1 MADQPKRRGG
11 ARRRRIIVAATAA
24 SVAALALPALAAAH
38 IERPAYWPDP
48 RPDHHIRPAAGG
60 KVPKARSLA
69 SALDASRPGQTRVV
83 CKRDSMARVGRSIR
97 AVRTQGYALRP
108 TLKPHK
114 LSAKRARR
122 LRSLNKRFAKRCSY
136 HSIQKAV
143 FAAHNNDFIVVMPG
157 TYSEPHS
164 RKQPTNDPRCAKYLT
179 DTDFGGGGPVGLS
192 YRYQWHCPNDQ
203 ALINVLGRKPGKGKP
218 PPPQA
223 DRHGIPDLGP
233 CVRCNLQIQGSG
245 PRPEDVVID
254 SGKVS
259 AGNGGPS
266 GVGSKKDVALK
277 ADRADGFVL
286 KNVTVRHAAEH
297 DVYVLETDGYLLERD
312 KFFYAG
318 EYGALM
324 FASDHG
330 LTENCE
336 GVGNGDSAVYPGGA
350 PETGDDTAPNAPDK
364 RDTSFYPRARLNQ
377 KITHCDLHHN
387 NMATSGTMGN
397 AVHIVHNNVYD
408 NAAGLV
414 TDSFYAGGH
423 PGFPQS
429 NAVFEK
435 NNIYSNNFDVY
446 HYPKGYPESR
456 KVHSAVGVPLGTG
469 VVIAGGNTDVVR
481 DNNIYD
487 NWRRGTMLLAVPDAI
502 SCPPGTQTCMPS
514 NPTSTSFDNRFYD
527 NRMGRA
533 PSGAKKPNGVDFWW
547 DEFPTDTGNCW
558 YGNRGPDG
566 TDASWTGDP
575 QRFAVPGRSVPG
587 FLPED
592 CGTSVGT
599 GNSAK
604 EAMLAYCAEAAIG
617 DTTCDWY
624 SRPPRPGSAAAARDA
639 RRQARASRLIIAT
652 ERLSSPACGVVGSTI
667 SCTSYADRP

>member
-1 MADQPKRRGG
+1 MG
-11 ARRRRIIVAATAA
+11 VAG
-24 SVAALALPALAAAH
+24 AALVACPAIALAH
-38 IERPAYWPDP
+38 VERPAYWPDP
-48 RPDHHIRPAAGG
+48 RPDHHVKPAAGG
-60 KVPKARSLA
+60 KVPKARSLR
-69 SALDASRPGQTRVV
+69 SALDQSAPGRTRVV
-83 CKRDSMARVGRSIR
+83 CKQNSMARLRHSLHL
-97 AVRTQGYALRP
+97 VRTRGYALRP
-108 TLKPHK
+108 TQKPHE
-114 LSAKRARR
+114 LSAKRAHR
-122 LRSLNKRFAKRCSY
+122 LRSLNRRLAHRCSY
-136 HSIQKAV
+136 RSIQKAV
-143 FAAHNNDFIVVMPG
+143 FDAHNNDFIVVMPG

-164 RKQPTNDPRCAKYLT
+164 RKQPSNDPKCAKYLT

-203 ALINVLGRKPGKGKP
+203 ALINVLGRKPGKGAP
-218 PPPQA
+218 PPPQE

-245 PRPEDVVID
+245 ARPEDVVID

-286 KNVTVRHAAEH
+286 KNVTVRHASEH
-297 DVYVLETDGYLLERD
+297 DVYALETDGYLLDRD

-318 EYGALM
+318 EYGSLM

-377 KITHCDLHHN
+377 KITRCDLHHN

-435 NNIYSNNFDVY
+435 NNVYSNNFDVY
-446 HYPKGYPESR
+446 HYPKGYPKSR

-481 DNNIYD
+481 DNKIYD
-487 NWRRGTMLLAVPDAI
+487 NWRRGAMLLAVPDVI
-502 SCPPGTQTCMPS
+502 SCPPGTQTCTPA

-527 NRMGRA
+527 NRLGRA
-533 PSGAKKPNGVDFWW
+533 PNGASKPNGVDFWW

-558 YGNRGPDG
+558 YANRGPDG

-575 QRFAVPGRSVPG
+575 QRFATPGRSVPG

-592 CGTSVGT
+592 CGTGVGT

-604 EAMLAYCAEAAIG
+604 EAMLAYCAETSIG

-624 SRPPRPGSAAAARDA
+624 SRPSRPGTAAAAQDE
-639 RRQARASRLIIAT
+639 RRQARHSRMILAS
-652 ERLSSPACGVVGSTI
+652 ERLSSPACGVVGSTV
-667 SCTSYADRP
+667 SCANYEDRP

>member
-1 MADQPKRRGG
+1 MG
-11 ARRRRIIVAATAA
+11 VAG
-24 SVAALALPALAAAH
+24 AALVACPAIALAH
-38 IERPAYWPDP
+38 VERPAYWPDP
-48 RPDHHIRPAAGG
+48 RPDHHVKPAAGG
-60 KVPKARSLA
+60 KVPKARSLR
-69 SALDASRPGQTRVV
+69 SALDQSAPGRTRVV
-83 CKRDSMARVGRSIR
+83 CKQNSMARLRHSLHL
-97 AVRTQGYALRP
+97 VRTRGYALRP
-108 TLKPHK
+108 TQKLHE
-114 LSAKRARR
+114 LSAKRAHR
-122 LRSLNKRFAKRCSY
+122 LRSLNRRLAHRCSY
-136 HSIQKAV
+136 RSIQKAV
-143 FAAHNNDFIVVMPG
+143 FDAHNNDFIVVMPG

-164 RKQPTNDPRCAKYLT
+164 RKQPSNDPKCAKYLT

-203 ALINVLGRKPGKGKP
+203 ALINVLGRKPGKGAP
-218 PPPQA
+218 PPPQE

-245 PRPEDVVID
+245 ARPEDVVID

-297 DVYVLETDGYLLERD
+297 DVYVLETDGYLLDRD

-318 EYGALM
+318 EYGSLM

-377 KITHCDLHHN
+377 KITRCDLHHN

-435 NNIYSNNFDVY
+435 NNVYSNNFDVY
-446 HYPKGYPESR
+446 HYPKGYPKSR

-481 DNNIYD
+481 DNKIYD
-487 NWRRGTMLLAVPDAI
+487 NWRRGAMLLAVPDVI
-502 SCPPGTQTCMPS
+502 SCPPGTQTCTPA

-527 NRMGRA
+527 NRLGRA
-533 PSGAKKPNGVDFWW
+533 PNGASKPNGVDFWW

-558 YGNRGPDG
+558 YANRGPDG

-575 QRFAVPGRSVPG
+575 QRFATPGRSVPG

-592 CGTSVGT
+592 CGTGVGT

-604 EAMLAYCAEAAIG
+604 EAMLAYCAETSIG

-624 SRPPRPGSAAAARDA
+624 SRPSRPGTAAAAQDE
-639 RRQARASRLIIAT
+639 RRQARHSRMILAS
-652 ERLSSPACGVVGSTI
+652 ERLSSPACGVVGSTV
-667 SCTSYADRP
+667 SCANYEDRP

>member
-1 MADQPKRRGG
+1 LADELKGRGR
-11 ARRRRIIVAATAA
+11 ALALAIAATA
-24 SVAALALPALAAAH
+24 VAVLAVPALGLAH
-38 IERPAYWPDP
+38 IERPAYWPQP
-48 RPDHHIRPAAGG
+48 KPDHHVHPAAGG
-60 KVPKARSLA
+60 KVPKARSLVSAFKA
-69 SALDASRPGQTRVV
+69 SKPGHTLVV
-83 CKRDSMARVGRSIR
+83 CKRDSLSRTRHSIHR
-97 AVRTQGYALRP
+97 VRTHGYALRP
-108 TLKPHK
+108 TMKPHK
-114 LSAKRARR
+114 MSAKRAHRMQ
-122 LRSLNKRFAKRCSY
+122 SLNKRFAHRCGY

-157 TYSEPHS
+157 IYSEPHS
-164 RKQPTNDPRCAKYLT
+164 RKQPTQDPKCQKYLT
-179 DTDFGGGGPVGLS
+179 DTDFGGGGAIGVS

-203 ALINVLGRKPGKGKP
+203 ALINVLGRKPAKGAP

-286 KNVTVRHAAEH
+286 KNVTLRHAIEH
-297 DVYVLETDGYLLERD
+297 DVYVLETDGYLLDRD

-318 EYGALM
+318 EYGSLM

-336 GVGNGDSAVYPGGA
+336 AVGNGDSGVYPGGA
-350 PETGDDTAPNAPDK
+350 PETDDDTAPNAPDP

-377 KITHCDLHHN
+377 KITRCDIHHN

-397 AVHIVHNNVYD
+397 AVHIVHNNMYD
-408 NAAGLV
+408 NAAGIV

-429 NAVFEK
+429 GGVYEK
-435 NNIYSNNFDVY
+435 NNIYSNNFNVY
-446 HYPKGYPESR
+446 HYPKGYPDSR
-456 KVHSAVGVPLGTG
+456 KVESAVGVPLGTG
-469 VVIAGGNTDVVR
+469 LLIAGGNDDIVR

-487 NWRRGTMLLAVPDAI
+487 NWRRGAMLLAVPDAI
-502 SCPPGTQTCMPS
+502 SCPPGTQTCTPANPS
-514 NPTSTSFDNRFYD
+514 STSYDNRFYD
-527 NRMGRA
+527 NRLGRA
-533 PSGAKKPNGVDFWW
+533 PNGTVKPNGVDFWW
-547 DEFPTDTGNCW
+547 DEFPSDTGNCW
-558 YGNRGPDG
+558 YGNHGPDG
-566 TDASWTGDP
+566 TNASWTGDP
-575 QRFAVPGRSVPG
+575 QRFATPGMSVPR

-592 CGTSVGT
+592 CGTSAGS
-599 GNSAK
+599 GNPAK
-604 EAMLAYCAEAAIG
+604 EAMLTYCAEASIG

-624 SRPPRPGSAAAARDA
+624 AQPKRPGTAAATRNQ
-639 RRQARASRLIIAT
+639 RRQQRQSRILLGSQ
-652 ERLSSPACGVVGSTI
+652 RLSAPTCQLI
-667 SCTSYADRP
+667 SDTLSCQRYANRP

>member
-1 MADQPKRRGG
+1 MADQPNGRGRRLNL
-11 ARRRRIIVAATAA
+11 AAAIAVTAA
-24 SVAALALPALAAAH
+24 VAFALPALALAH

-48 RPDHHIRPAAGG
+48 RPDHHVHPAAGG

-69 SALDASRPGQTRVV
+69 SAFDRSRPGETLVV
-83 CKRDSMARVGRSIR
+83 CKRNSMRRVRRSIH
-97 AVRTQGYALRP
+97 AVRTRGYALRP

-114 LSAKRARR
+114 LSAKRAHR
-122 LRSLNKRFAKRCSY
+122 LRSLNRRFAKRCGY
-136 HSIQKAV
+136 RSIQKAV
-143 FAAHNNDFIVVMPG
+143 FDARNNDFIVVMPG

-164 RKQPTNDPRCAKYLT
+164 RKQPTFDPRCKKYLT

-203 ALINVLGRKPGKGKP
+203 ALINVLGRQPGKGKP
-218 PPPQA
+218 PPPQE

-259 AGNGGPS
+259 AGNAGPS

-286 KNVTVRHAAEH
+286 KNVTVRHAVEH
-297 DVYVLETDGYLLERD
+297 DVYVLETDGYLLDRD
-312 KFFYAG
+312 KFLYAG

-330 LTENCE
+330 LTRNCE

-350 PETGDDTAPNAPDK
+350 PETGDDSAPNAPDK
-364 RDTSFYPRARLNQ
+364 RDTSFYPEARLNQ
-377 KITHCDLHHN
+377 KITRCDLHHN

-397 AVHIVHNNVYD
+397 AVHIVHNNVYG

-456 KVHSAVGVPLGTG
+456 KVQSAVGVPLGTG

-487 NWRRGTMLLAVPDAI
+487 NWRRGAMLLAVPDAI
-502 SCPPGTQTCMPS
+502 SCPPGTQTCTPA

-527 NRMGRA
+527 NRLGRA
-533 PSGAKKPNGVDFWW
+533 PNGARKPNGVDFWW

-558 YGNRGPDG
+558 FGNRGPDG

-575 QRFAVPGRSVPG
+575 QRFATPGRSVPG

-599 GNSAK
+599 GDSAK
-604 EAMLAYCAEAAIG
+604 EAMLAYCAEASIG

-624 SRPPRPGSAAAARDA
+624 SRPPRPGGAAAARYE
-639 RRQARASRLIIAT
+639 RRQARLSRMILASQRLA
-652 ERLSSPACGVVGSTI
+652 SPACGVVGSTVT
-667 SCTSYADRP
+667 CGDYADRP